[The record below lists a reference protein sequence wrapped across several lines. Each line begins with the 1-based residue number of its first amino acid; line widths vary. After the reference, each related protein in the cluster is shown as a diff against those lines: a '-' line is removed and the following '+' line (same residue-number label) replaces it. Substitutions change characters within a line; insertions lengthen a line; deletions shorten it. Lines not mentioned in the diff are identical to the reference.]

1 MARVPRMNRLSPF
14 IYNKLGKMFV
24 LERPSAVGL
33 NLTMTSTVGH
43 SNGIKNTPRYKYAR
57 LQIVPPAAVWRH
69 KKR

>member
-33 NLTMTSTVGH
+33 NLTMTSTVEH
-43 SNGIKNTPRYKYAR
+43 SNGIKNTPRY
-57 LQIVPPAAVWRH
+57 
-69 KKR
+69 